1 MTKITFDEFRPP
13 DFGQGAI
20 NEPNH
25 QMVVE
30 WLDAL
35 VCYGSI
41 WFFCVLRFTRLIV
54 SYMPSFMCR
63 VPALAFLMACVQR
76 Q

>member
-1 MTKITFDEFRPP
+1 MTNITFDEFRPP
-13 DFGQGAI
+13 DFGKGAS

-35 VCYGSI
+35 VRYGSI
-41 WFFCVLRFTRLIV
+41 WIFLHTSVYKANCQL
-54 SYMPSFMCR
+54 Y
-63 VPALAFLMACVQR
+63 AFISV
-76 Q
+76 